1 MSSARGTGPAGTC
14 KPAASFSRAV
24 TREGRTADV
33 GARLLNY
40 SGTFEVDGNAYLAM
54 YGWTTN
60 PLVEYYVI
68 ESMGQHNPSDNASAT
83 QYGTVETD
91 GGVYEIW
98 QKVRVNA
105 PSIIGTATFQQYWSV
120 RTKMR
125 CGGTI
130 NTGNHFRAWKA
141 AGLALGT

>member
-1 MSSARGTGPAGTC
+1 
-14 KPAASFSRAV
+14 
-24 TREGRTADV
+24 
-33 GARLLNY
+33 
-40 SGTFEVDGNAYLAM
+40 M

-68 ESMGQHNPSDNASAT
+68 ESMGRHNPSDNASAT

-98 QKVRVNA
+98 QKVRTNA

-141 AGLALGT
+141 AGLALGTCLTPLPPLASSCLPLPSTPTRAVSILCLPPWYRTRQG